1 MYRKALGKGLSALI
15 PEKIVPHQIVQQI
28 AVKEIKLN
36 PYQPRTLIK
45 KEKLK
50 ELADSIREKGVIQ
63 PIVLRKV
70 ENGYEL
76 IIGERRFRAVK
87 LIGYESIPAIVRDV
101 SESEVLELALIEN
114 IQREDLNPIE
124 EAKAYKS
131 LIKDF
136 NLNHSQIAK
145 KVGKDR
151 STITNRLRLL
161 NLPQDIKNYLLEGR
175 ITEGHARVL
184 LMIKDKDRQFKL
196 CRSILSRGLSVR
208 SVEKSVE
215 KRGSKTK
222 VSDPF
227 LQSIEDAMRNKFGT
241 KVSVVKGRK
250 KGRIEIEFYSDND
263 LNRIIEL
270 LGVKI

>member
-15 PEKIVPHQIVQQI
+15 PEKIVQHQTVQQI

-36 PYQPRTLIK
+36 PYQLRTLIK

-50 ELADSIREKGVIQ
+50 ELADSIREKGVVQ

-76 IIGERRFRAVK
+76 IVGERRLRAVK
-87 LIGYESIPAIVRDV
+87 SIGYEYIPAIVRDV

-136 NLNHSQIAK
+136 NLSHSQIAK

-161 NLPQDIKNYLLEGR
+161 NLPEDIKNYLLEGR

-184 LMIKDKDRQFKL
+184 LMIKDRGRQLEL
-196 CRSILSRGLSVR
+196 CRSILSKGLSVR
-208 SVEKSVE
+208 SVEKSVK
-215 KRGSKTK
+215 KRGGKPR
-222 VSDPF
+222 VSDPL

-241 KVSVVKGRK
+241 KVCIVRGRK

-270 LGVKI
+270 LGLEI